1 MQDYSFYSLA
11 HWPYF
16 SLGSSDV
23 DTKSGTHWECCT
35 LELDPG
41 NRVGRGPYEGGKEE
55 EADSKGC
62 GSSHYHWGVYFYWG
76 RPRISS
82 ILRPGVT
89 LPGEQR
95 GRLL

>member
-1 MQDYSFYSLA
+1 MLYPLENVGPCYSLENVCLVKKEWECLSCLMQDYSFYSLA

-23 DTKSGTHWECCT
+23 DTKSGTQWECCT

-62 GSSHYHWGVYFYWG
+62 GSSHYH
-76 RPRISS
+76 
-82 ILRPGVT
+82 
-89 LPGEQR
+89 
-95 GRLL
+95 